1 MEAHTHTEAIDN
13 ITKRIERLKA
23 EAKTKK
29 KRKVNPMSYFVKSKK
44 K

>member
-1 MEAHTHTEAIDN
+1 MEAQRPATDN
-13 ITKRIERLKA
+13 ITNRIERLKA

-29 KRKVNPMSYFVKSKK
+29 RQKVNPMTYFVKSKK